1 MASNYTG
8 YNFQLVSTRTKRP
21 IDDDSGQFIVYTAG
35 SPSKATCYSD
45 DVGTSLTQPGTL
57 TNGYGKFWVDSSIT
71 SVDVTVLTSEGRSYF
86 LEGLTPS
93 QHRIDVD
100 TEKQEYMLV
109 LGWAILSAHA
119 DAVVSALGF
128 QLQTGMRLKEVFVQ
142 KTSAGVG
149 VGAGLVVDF
158 GVSGD
163 PDGFIDGITASST
176 GYDLIGIIRTSL
188 TTDVAGATDFIS
200 LTQNRGRLLADWGAG
215 LLTATTGGAKG
226 YFVPKPYLASLV
238 TTTNNLVFAVNGTSA
253 LTTVAGSKGY
263 VFYTFDILPTAG
275 N

>member
-1 MASNYTG
+1 MSASYTG
-8 YNFQLVSTRTKRP
+8 YSFQLVDKRTKRP
-21 IDDDSGQFIVYTAG
+21 IDDDSGNFMIYTAG

-45 DVGTSLTQPGTL
+45 ENGTSLTQPGTL
-57 TNGYGKFWVDSSIT
+57 TNGWGQFWVAAGT
-71 SVDVTVLTSEGRSYF
+71 NSVDVTVLTSSGRAYF

-100 TEKQEYMLV
+100 TEKQEYMLTM
-109 LGWAILSAHA
+109 GWAILSAHA
-119 DAVVSALGF
+119 DGTISALGF
-128 QLQTGMRLKEVFVQ
+128 QLQTGMRIKEVFVQ

-149 VGAGLVVDF
+149 VGSGLVVDF

-163 PDGFIDGITASST
+163 PDGFVDGITASST
-176 GYDLIGIIRTSL
+176 GYDFIDVVRTSL

-200 LTQNRGRLLADWGAG
+200 LTQNRGRLLASWGAG

-263 VFYTFDILPTAG
+263 VFYTYDILPTAG

>member
-1 MASNYTG
+1 MAANYTP
-8 YNFQLVSTRTKRP
+8 YSFQLVDRRTKRP
-21 IDDDSGQFIVYTAG
+21 VDDDSGQFMVYTAA
-35 SPSKATCYSD
+35 SPSKATVYSD
-45 DVGTSLTQPGTL
+45 ASGTSLTLPGTL
-57 TNGYGKFWVDSSIT
+57 TNGYGQFWTASSVT
-71 SVDVTVLTSEGRSYF
+71 SVDVSVLTSSGRAYF

-93 QHRIDVD
+93 QHRLDVD
-100 TEKQEYMLV
+100 TEKSEYMLTM
-109 LGWAILSAHA
+109 GWAILSAHA
-119 DAVVSALGF
+119 DGTVSALGF
-128 QLQTGMRLKEVFVQ
+128 QLQTGMRIKEVFVQ

-176 GYDLIGIIRTSL
+176 GYDLIGIVRTSL

-200 LTQNRGRLLADWGAG
+200 LTQNRGRLIADWGAG

-263 VFYTFDILPTAG
+263 VFYTYDILPTAG